1 MSVDAMPAAAKILA
15 AGLVTRMRSA
25 LPKAMHP
32 VAGRPMINHLVSAC
46 EQVFDRIV
54 VVVGPDMPGMERA
67 VAPHATVV
75 QADRLGTGHA
85 ARMAAGL
92 LRDFAGD
99 VAVLYADNPL
109 ITVPTIR
116 KLVMKR
122 AEAGL
127 ALLAMRPA
135 EPGRYGRLV
144 TEPNGDVVRIVE
156 WADASAAERAIGL
169 CNAGVVCAPAA
180 DLLRSLDALGNDN
193 AKAEDYLTEID
204 CLAVSDCRRVVDE

>member
-1 MSVDAMPAAAKILA
+1 MPAAAIILA
-15 AGLVTRMRSA
+15 AGLGTRMRSA

-54 VVVGPDMPGMERA
+54 VVVGPDMPLMERA

-75 QADRLGTGHA
+75 QAERLGTGHA
-85 ARMAAGL
+85 ARMAAPL
-92 LRDFAGD
+92 LRDFEGD

-116 KLVMKR
+116 KLVAR
-122 AEAGL
+122 RAAGARDGNAEAGL

-135 EPGRYGRLV
+135 DPGRYGRLV
-144 TEPNGDVVRIVE
+144 TEASGDVARIVE
-156 WADASAAERAIGL
+156 WADAERGR
-169 CNAGVVCAPAA
+169 AGDRP
-180 DLLRSLDALGNDN
+180 LQ
-193 AKAEDYLTEID
+193 
-204 CLAVSDCRRVVDE
+204 CRRGLRPGGRPVPLAGRGAATPMPRANTT